1 MPMARRLPPLN
12 SLRAFEAAARHLS
25 FARAA
30 DELHVTPAAVSHHV
44 KALEEHLGAKLFRRL
59 NRAVLLT
66 DAGQACVADLSEA
79 FDRMAAALERLRAR
93 GAGGPLTVSTSP
105 ALAAKWLVPRLE
117 RFQELHPEIDVRVS
131 AAMRLVDFAREDV
144 DVAIR
149 YGTGAYP
156 GLRVELLLTNEVV
169 PVCAPAL
176 LEEPPRLRT
185 PEDLRHHT
193 LLHDDT
199 RTSDGAYPN
208 WAMWLR
214 AAGLEDVDPTRG
226 TRFDYPGLV
235 LEAAAAG
242 DGVALALSTVA
253 AADLA
258 SGRLVKPF
266 AVVVPTPFAY
276 YVVCPE
282 ATAEGPKVAAFRAW
296 LHAEAGRDVAVAAAP
311 AWPPASLRSVP

>member
-1 MPMARRLPPLN
+1 MTRNLPPLN

-30 DELHVTPAAVSHHV
+30 EELHVTPAAVSHQI
-44 KALEEHLGAKLFRRL
+44 KALEERLGIKLFRRL

-66 DAGQACVADLSEA
+66 DAGQACVAGISDA
-79 FDRMAAALERLRAR
+79 FDRMAVALDRLRAQECS
-93 GAGGPLTVSTSP
+93 GPLTVSTSP
-105 ALAAKWLVPRLE
+105 ALAVKWLIPRLE
-117 RFQELHPEIDVRVS
+117 GFQELYPEIDVRVS

-149 YGTGAYP
+149 YGTGSYP
-156 GLRVELLLTNEVV
+156 GLLVELLLANEVV

-176 LEEPPRLRT
+176 LEGARPLRA

-199 RTSDGAYPN
+199 RTSDAAYPN

-214 AAGLEDVDPTRG
+214 AAGLEDVDPARG
-226 TRFDYPGLV
+226 PRFDYPGLV

-242 DGVALALSTVA
+242 RGVALALSTVA

-258 SGRLVKPF
+258 AGRLVTPF
-266 AVVVPTPFAY
+266 ALAVPTPFAY
-276 YVVCPE
+276 YVVCPRT
-282 ATAEGPKVAAFRAW
+282 TAERPKVAALRRW
-296 LHAEAGRDVAVAAAP
+296 LRAEADRDRVP
-311 AWPPASLRSVP
+311 A

>member
-1 MPMARRLPPLN
+1 VARRLPPLN

-25 FARAA
+25 FTRAA
-30 DELHVTPAAVSHHV
+30 EELHVTPAAVSHHI
-44 KALEEHLGAKLFRRL
+44 KALEDHLGVKLFRRL

-66 DAGQACVADLSEA
+66 DAGQACVAGLSDA
-79 FDRMAAALERLRAR
+79 FDRMAVALERLRAQECS
-93 GAGGPLTVSTSP
+93 GPLTVSTSP

-117 RFQELHPEIDVRVS
+117 GFQELYPEIDVRIS

-149 YGTGAYP
+149 YGTGSYP
-156 GLRVELLLTNEVV
+156 GLLTDLLLTNEVV

-176 LEEPPRLRT
+176 LEGARRLRA
-185 PEDLRHHT
+185 PEDIRHHT

-214 AAGLEDVDPTRG
+214 AAGLEDVDPSRG
-226 TRFDYPGLV
+226 PRFDYPGLV

-242 DGVALALSTVA
+242 RGVALALSTVA
-253 AADLA
+253 DADLA
-258 SGRLVKPF
+258 AGRLVKPF
-266 AVVVPTPFAY
+266 AVAVPTPFAY

-282 ATAEGPKVAAFRAW
+282 TTAERPKVAAFRQW
-296 LHAEAGRDVAVAAAP
+296 LRAEAERD
-311 AWPPASLRSVP
+311 SQRSPVTDVRR